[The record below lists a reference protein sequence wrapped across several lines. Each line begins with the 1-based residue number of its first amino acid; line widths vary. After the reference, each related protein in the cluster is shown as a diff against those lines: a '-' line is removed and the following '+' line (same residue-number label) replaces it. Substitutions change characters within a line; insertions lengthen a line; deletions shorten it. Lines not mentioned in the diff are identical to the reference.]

1 MDKRTSWEWLFQPIE
16 NEKDVSLILNSISMV
31 FYVMAILYSF
41 MGIIYYFSTKPS
53 LAFLFDVV
61 LCLSGGY
68 FLPIR
73 KSRALS
79 ILYLLYAGLITVL
92 TFMSIVGLYKEG
104 IGGKNIILGITLIV
118 ASYRSLFATYVYHRL
133 IKSKIAWENIFYV
146 ILILST
152 ISVIYFFVFV
162 FILTIYGINFESQ
175 SIFMPLYTIIIVAI
189 LAILTKRL
197 PFTKN
202 SKSIND

>member
-1 MDKRTSWEWLFQPIE
+1 MEKRTSWEWLFQPIE
-16 NEKDVSLILNSISMV
+16 NDKDVSLILNSISMV

-53 LAFLFDVV
+53 AAFLFDVI

-68 FLPIR
+68 FLPSR

-104 IGGKNIILGITLIV
+104 INGKNIILGITLIV
-118 ASYRSLFATYVYHRL
+118 ASYRSLLATYVYHRL
-133 IKSKIAWENIFYV
+133 IKSKISWKNISYV
-146 ILILST
+146 ILIAST
-152 ISVIYFFVFV
+152 ISVIYFFSVVFV
-162 FILTIYGINFESQ
+162 LTIYSINFESQ
-175 SIFMPLYTIIIVAI
+175 SIFMPLYTIIIVTV
-189 LAILTKRL
+189 LAILTRRL

-202 SKSIND
+202 SKGTNG

>member
-1 MDKRTSWEWLFQPIE
+1 
-16 NEKDVSLILNSISMV
+16 
-31 FYVMAILYSF
+31 
-41 MGIIYYFSTKPS
+41 
-53 LAFLFDVV
+53 
-61 LCLSGGY
+61 
-68 FLPIR
+68 
-73 KSRALS
+73 
-79 ILYLLYAGLITVL
+79 
-92 TFMSIVGLYKEG
+92 MSIVGLYKEG

-146 ILILST
+146 ILFLST

-175 SIFMPLYTIIIVAI
+175 SIFMPLYTIIIVAV